1 MEHDMPRL
9 CGGIFLVLLLQARKQ
24 RTSAREKYAGG
35 NDGLNDTDIFQSL
48 IRVFAPT
55 FEEPYSGSFKKNT
68 SDYKKC
74 TIASGTYLP
83 FSDAQ
88 LISIFDLE
96 VKNNYGAALNRMD
109 LFLTDFLDENK
120 YTWLIAALLEIID
133 KDNTINNSETFIILQ
148 NGNALTKSELL
159 HLDSFYIQPF
169 LLGIWHYIITKRQD
183 NLIGKETFASLH
195 ETPEKKGQSYKFNSD
210 IGNQRLSS
218 ISTKILELEKLNS
231 EQVNED
237 DFIDVEIIE
246 PEQKSDSS
254 AKSNDTEQKSVNQ
267 SINGKVVVIQQG
279 NPVNQIAHVETL
291 NFTINKG
298 DKSND

>member
-1 MEHDMPRL
+1 MEHGMPRL

-24 RTSAREKYAGG
+24 RTSARDKYAGG
-35 NDGLNDTDIFQSL
+35 NDGLSDTDILKSL
-48 IRVFAPT
+48 IRIFTPNY
-55 FEEPYSGSFKKNT
+55 EEPYTNTFKKNT

-74 TIASGTYLP
+74 TMTSGTYLP
-83 FSDAQ
+83 FSDVQ
-88 LISIFDLE
+88 TISTFDFE
-96 VKNNYGAALNRMD
+96 VKNDYRTALSRMV
-109 LFLTDFLDENK
+109 LFVTEFLDVNK
-120 YTWLIAALLEIID
+120 STWLIAALLEILD
-133 KDNTINNSETFIILQ
+133 KDNTISNSDTFFISE
-148 NGNALTKSELL
+148 NGNTLTKSELL

-169 LLGIWHYIITKRQD
+169 LLGIWHYIITQRQD
-183 NLIGKETFASLH
+183 NLIGRETFASLH

-210 IGNQRLSS
+210 IGKQRLSS

-267 SINGKVVVIQQG
+267 SINGKIVVIQQG

>member
-35 NDGLNDTDIFQSL
+35 NDGLNDTDIFLSL

-55 FEEPYSGSFKKNT
+55 FEEPYSASFKKNT
-68 SDYKKC
+68 SEYKKC

-96 VKNNYGAALNRMD
+96 VKNNYGTALNRMD

-120 YTWLIAALLEIID
+120 SAWLIAALLEIIN
-133 KDNTINNSETFIILQ
+133 KDNTINNSDPFFISE
-148 NGNALTKSELL
+148 NSNALTKSELL
-159 HLDSFYIQPF
+159 LLDSFYIQPF
-169 LLGIWHYIITKRQD
+169 LLGIWHYIITQRQD
-183 NLIGKETFASLH
+183 NLIGRETFVSLH

-210 IGNQRLSS
+210 IGNLRSADTR
-218 ISTKILELEKLNS
+218 TKILTLDDLDN
-231 EQVNED
+231 EQARD
-237 DFIDVEIIE
+237 DEFIDVEIIE
-246 PEQKSDSS
+246 PKQESDSS
-254 AKSNDTEQKSVNQ
+254 TKTENTEQKNVSQ

-279 NPVNQIAHVETL
+279 NPINQIAHVDTL

-298 DKSND
+298 GNQND